1 MERRLNAAFI
11 KIFAAHDVLTSVPA
25 LQGGDPYGL
34 ASPFAKASDFA
45 KASSD
50 KSEDKSEAALHGHRP
65 LSPFRLTSPAV
76 KLRFRAQENH
86 PDNHPG
92 IAAG

>member
-11 KIFAAHDVLTSVPA
+11 KIFASYDVLTSEMP
-25 LQGGDPYGL
+25 LQSGDPCGL
-34 ASPFAKASDFA
+34 AN
-45 KASSD
+45 
-50 KSEDKSEAALHGHRP
+50 EAALHSAAFAV
-65 LSPFRLTSPAV
+65 SPFRLTRRAI
-76 KLRFRAQENH
+76 KLGFRAQESY

>member
-11 KIFAAHDVLTSVPA
+11 KKFAAHDVLTSVPA

-34 ASPFAKASDFA
+34 AG
-45 KASSD
+45 
-50 KSEDKSEAALHGHRP
+50 EAALHSAAFAV
-65 LSPFRLTSPAV
+65 SPFRLTPPAV
-76 KLRFRAQENH
+76 KLTFCAQENH
-86 PDNHPG
+86 SDNHTG